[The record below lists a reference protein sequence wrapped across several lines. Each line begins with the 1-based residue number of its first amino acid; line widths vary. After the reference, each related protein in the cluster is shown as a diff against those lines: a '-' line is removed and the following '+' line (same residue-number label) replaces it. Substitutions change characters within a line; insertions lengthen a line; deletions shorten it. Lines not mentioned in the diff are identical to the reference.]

1 MPQQTWQKEGS
12 IRLFTV
18 IVHSPNQDIP
28 VTEKAVTGIF
38 LSLRMKRKEVSS
50 FYFLLIF
57 IFSHL
62 NKTKYF
68 RIHLSYEVIKEKA
81 KRDLSQ
87 KDKDSEQTTD
97 RQTEIATP

>member
-1 MPQQTWQKEGS
+1 M
-12 IRLFTV
+12 TV
-18 IVHSPNQDIP
+18 
-28 VTEKAVTGIF
+28 KAVTGIF
-38 LSLRMKRKEVSS
+38 LSLRRKRKEVSS
-50 FYFLLIF
+50 FYFLFIF

-68 RIHLSYEVIKEKA
+68 RIRLSYEVIKEKA

-87 KDKDSEQTTD
+87 KDKNSEETD